1 MYFLLL
7 HISDSQVHFL
17 GIGLGEP
24 IPPKLQGAMND
35 FGGSPNDPLFILHH
49 LMLDCLL
56 QEWAKLHPNSG
67 YPVHPEVRDGHR
79 KDDYLR
85 AFFPLITNGE
95 VFANP
100 EEFGYYCQLPNLG
113 LTEPKG
119 NLISIDIFK
128 EYGEMQ

>member
-1 MYFLLL
+1 MHYLP
-7 HISDSQVHFL
+7 
-17 GIGLGEP
+17 GIGFGEP
-24 IPPKLQGAMND
+24 RIPAELQGAMFD

-85 AFFPLITNGE
+85 TFFPLITNGE

-113 LTEPKG
+113 LTEPIG
-119 NLISIDIFK
+119 N
-128 EYGEMQ
+128 MNHT

>member
-1 MYFLLL
+1 MLYFLLL
-7 HISDSQVHFL
+7 HIYSQVHYL
-17 GIGLGEP
+17 PGIGFGEP
-24 IPPKLQGAMND
+24 RIPAELQGAMFD

-56 QEWAKLHPNSG
+56 QEWSKLHPNSG

-85 AFFPLITNGE
+85 TFFPLITNEE

-113 LTEPKG
+113 LTEPNG

-128 EYGEMQ
+128 EYI